1 MFSTRFIAQ
10 FTRSI
15 HTGSKAHASAAHVVC
30 GVCYLDTLLTSQQS
44 KDAGTNANAHKQA
57 IFESLGKVEFNGNKN
72 AHTVA
77 GH

>member
-15 HTGSKAHASAAHVVC
+15 HTGSKAHASAAHV
-30 GVCYLDTLLTSQQS
+30 S